1 MSRNGE
7 SGFSI
12 TATPVLR
19 PRGQRNAGEE
29 ATCSLKMPH
38 KGFVIP
44 SFSPEREFTLQTR
57 GRRGEIS
64 TAGAQDGIGPFLLTK
79 DQLQGMGESG
89 GEQRLG
95 QPCCRGSR
103 AMALHLEKRKR
114 RNKSHTSFGRI
125 RQEPSA
131 PGRTERLWSPQP
143 LPAPLLYQ
151 FHIIGREHAEVAVG
165 TVATPPAFV
174 NHLDVGDD
182 VLRIK

>member
-1 MSRNGE
+1 M
-7 SGFSI
+7 
-12 TATPVLR
+12 PVLR

-29 ATCSLKMPH
+29 ATCSLKMPRE
-38 KGFVIP
+38 GFVIP
-44 SFSPEREFTLQTR
+44 SFSPEREFALQTR
-57 GRRGEIS
+57 GRRREIS

-103 AMALHLEKRKR
+103 AMALHLQKRKR

-131 PGRTERLWSPQP
+131 PGGDGAALVPTAPASPLTLSVPHNWQGTC
-143 LPAPLLYQ
+143 Q
-151 FHIIGREHAEVAVG
+151 SGRRDRSHA
-165 TVATPPAFV
+165 TS
-174 NHLDVGDD
+174 
-182 VLRIK
+182 LRRSSRCW